1 MSFLKIVM
9 LFPHPRDS
17 ELIALEWSQDAAI
30 FFFFLKKLPRS
41 LSQIALCRLFALL
54 I

>member
-30 FFFFLKKLPRS
+30 FLKKLPRS